1 MTLAK
6 YFIVWF
12 ITVSLII
19 TQSLSFEFTG
29 ETSHQIFPSS
39 LNQVIFRVSTSLG
52 ESNNAVRYFI
62 HNVNKDGEAPPDRSL
77 WGALSDQTDADDCSA
92 LAETFYPTPRKYFCI
107 DHRTGDVKLTSS
119 YSVSAALE
127 KYHIDIKVSDGTDT
141 KHQTYEISYWP
152 SECQYIQAQYD
163 SIQANSNC
171 YHSRSKT
178 YKFNIDFDDTSVYT
192 AITLDEPGFLVDISY
207 NRSKLSV
214 NDFSTLN
221 ITYVGDD
228 GFVTEKIFTDEK
240 FPNPVP
246 LIAGQTL
253 FRMAIKDTTTGQNLL
268 AHSKGWRMY
277 VILGTNFCSANA
289 TCIDSTGHWLNE
301 QERLNEYCV
310 VDSYGYLHKYG
321 YCTENPTRFSNT
333 IATTSSPTTT
343 TTTTTEGPT
352 ISATSSD
359 PCQNY
364 ILDNDPENWKRSTGN
379 IISSNTTDKYCDRQG
394 WQQGWR
400 RFVSGAGTMIP
411 TQCPPAFAC
420 GTDYPMWLNGA
431 HPTTINAEATI
442 PLCLRVSATQCCQ
455 NVGTIN
461 VKKCAADTSG
471 VGDFFVYNLPAA
483 PGCHMAY
490 CYGSEMPCP
499 NGQTS
504 STGFTPCSSPS
515 IDDQLSSFNGIQYY
529 FSTARANWQSAE
541 NDCVDLG
548 GHLTSVHSQ
557 AENNFLKQEFHNR
570 TGRRIAWY
578 GGEKRNGVFIWSD
591 GTSFTKTFWKSGEPN
606 NLNGNENCLLTND
619 GAWNDEDCSVTK
631 YYVCKLDSEFTL
643 RFLTKPSV
651 RKSESGN
658 EVIISGCSYSSSTH
672 SSWMAKS
679 FIQRNNDDLIAIFNA
694 TQVTDETKD
703 ENVFTLPS
711 VKLSNVEGGDF
722 SCVVVIDNMTFFSN
736 TTKFIPENQVTSF
749 NEAQYYFSISKKNWQ
764 SAENDCIYL
773 GGHLT
778 SVHSQAENEF
788 INQEIKRT
796 TGNVIVWY
804 GGERKNNVFVWTD
817 GTIFTKTFWNTGEPN
832 NLGGNENCLN
842 VYATG
847 MWNDISCHNL
857 FYYVCKLR
865 SSDFTL
871 QFLTKPSLRRS
882 ESRKETIVS
891 GCSYSS
897 STHSSWMAKSFIQR
911 NNDDLIAIS
920 TAVQVTNETSRDN
933 VFTLPSVK
941 LSYIEHGDFRC
952 VIIHDSIT
960 YYSFAS
966 KLYKSPDFIDVPTFA
981 RESQHLLSGCN
992 FLYHEAPQT
1001 DNVFF
1006 NLYNNAKQ
1014 LTNRRR
1020 TTIKNSTIPNQ
1031 YHFNQVTVTNYTDVG
1046 NYIRCQIDIET
1057 NTTMSNFSDI
1067 INVHYPSVIDHP
1079 TSNSTI
1085 YFVGDPI
1092 QIGGCAFKST
1102 FRQGVQGYWLKNGD
1116 VYNENVN
1123 LVYEIATDGLIVLKL
1138 PDLIIDKAIESAN
1151 YSCQLDAIVNGDGDI
1166 RITHSNPVQA
1176 LVYDPY
1182 ATFNGVRYYF
1192 SITKKDWQSA
1202 ENDCVD
1208 LGGHLTSVHSQAE
1221 NDFLHQQLLNRTGSG
1236 DAWYGGLRSENVFF
1250 LWSDGSGFLTT
1261 FWNPGEPNDSGG
1273 AEDCLQGW
1281 AANDHWNDAW
1291 CGKKFH
1297 FVCKIY
1303 SDFTLQFLTKPSL
1316 RRSESR
1322 KETIVSG
1329 CSYSSSTHSSWTAKS
1344 FIQRNNDDLIAIST
1358 AVQVTNETSRD
1369 NVFTLP
1375 SVKLPYIEH
1384 GDFRCVI
1391 IVADKTYYS
1400 NSSKLYKSAEFT
1412 NVPTFESG
1420 TQHLL
1425 SGCHF
1430 LYHEAPQTDNVF
1442 FNLYNDA
1449 KQLTNRRRTTIKNS
1463 TIPNQYHFNQVT
1475 VTNYTD
1481 VGNYIR
1487 CQIDIETNTTMSNF
1501 SDIINVHYP
1510 SVLNQPTSN
1519 FTNYFIGDPIQV
1531 GSCAFKSM
1539 FDQGVQGYWLKNGA
1553 VYTENVTLVYEIAT
1567 DGLLVLKLPD
1577 LIIDEAS
1584 ESANYSC
1591 QLDVIVNG
1599 DGGIRTARSN
1609 AVQTTVFSNGVRFLT
1624 KPTIK
1629 RTSNETIISGC
1640 TYTSSRNIS
1649 FLTFSFI
1656 EYKGTAF
1663 DISSATTKGEVRI
1676 GDVITLP
1683 EYRFNY
1689 AINNGTLSC
1698 GIIVGKEYFTSN
1710 TSKVY
1715 LEPVFLTTPFTT
1727 NLGQTGVKL
1736 DGCDFKFHQSFP
1748 GKASFLVYDANK
1760 NLLNEMPTTFSASTT
1775 SDIYTFDSV
1784 TINSYDSTGTYFRC
1798 QLSPNENAFEDEVVG
1813 DYSMQT
1819 NITAPR
1825 FTQRPTF
1832 EKSSYFVGE
1841 NIRIDG
1847 CEFTARFLNNVN
1859 VTLWKGADR
1868 VSTYTEADMTIV
1880 WQDDLFKVVVKDQMI
1895 EARLNSSGVYHCQMD
1910 YMAGQT
1916 PSTIRSDTSVLNVKS
1931 NNVVFQTRPTSK
1943 RTTDEILVSG
1953 CTYMS
1958 SRNQNLVEFSF
1969 IEYSYTGVANSILQ
1983 EITSLT
1989 NETGAVTI
1997 SNGFFSLPPVSIN
2010 KSYGDARI
2018 NCVIKIGEET
2028 FSSNTSNIYSSP
2040 SFETVPNVSTFNKSG
2055 LTISGCK
2062 YFFHQKVEVSIVVMD
2077 ENKDILVE
2085 IDTQSNHLA
2094 GDSLTMDP
2102 IIIDSYEN
2110 AGFYYK
2116 CKAVDPSRPTEHA
2129 FSDSSTVFNL
2139 TYPYFTKPLSFDR
2152 DFYFIGERTAAN
2164 PCRFKSMFIKG
2175 LNFSSLHLE
2184 TGLSNKLPL
2193 SNSWQNDSFYNITY
2207 PKAEF
2212 EAAMFYH
2219 GNYTCRVDYM
2229 VGNRTLTSESD
2240 VSIFVVK
2247 SNDVQFLSRP
2257 SLERTSSNVIIKNCT
2272 YTSARNQDLAQYAS
2286 IRINN
2291 DTFGIDVTTSVG
2303 LLGVAVQ
2310 GGRYTLPDLAVP
2322 RMDSADVSC
2331 VFDIGEETFV
2341 SRVSRLY
2348 TQPEF
2353 VGHPIVTPLVNV
2365 GIKISGCTF
2374 KFHQLFDGKVNIRS
2388 LDDTETKI
2396 ISIPSNLT
2404 KLSDDDLYG
2413 IDPVVVDSYVD
2424 AGNYYRCKLKDLTI
2438 DNQSTSSSASS
2449 RLDVTVPEFLSGPI
2463 TREDAYFEGDPI
2475 RLQGCRFQSMFN
2487 KGFTMH
2493 LMKDSKV
2500 EKSLTTRVESWTIG
2514 NFTITSDIGEIESLT
2529 NSTGNYSCRLTVQ
2542 MATAMDTEPR
2552 FIDIE
2557 SNATSIIVKENQL
2570 HFTSHPDIHRTLN
2583 QTLVYGCNYTSERNE
2598 SLTQYGYI
2606 EFNGTLY
2613 KIDAQTN
2620 ETGDR
2625 FGNIYQLPVYKFDGR
2640 LSEGHFYCVFMI
2652 DDTIVRS
2659 KRSFLYNTPEF
2670 ITRPFSTGPTPKGV
2684 EILGCSFKYHQL
2696 LQGDAF
2702 FSILDSNMNA
2712 ISRIPTTIV
2721 KSKERDVYVF
2731 NSTLVNS
2738 YNNLGEYIRCDLIN
2752 PTYMLQPAVSQIS
2765 NQTNTSLPSFVHQLN
2780 FTSRPHFIGDK
2791 IQFGSCQFTS
2801 IFTED
2806 LQLSYIYNHQVLTN
2820 ISMEDAMVQW
2830 MDDQDHFLI
2839 QTPMLE
2845 MEIFRNSSGNYS
2857 CRLQVIIANGSV
2869 FHQVESQNYSL
2880 VALSNN
2886 VNFTSTPMVQ
2896 RIADQRLAVIGC
2908 NYVSPRNRSLA
2919 EYIKIIINGTEP
2931 TPPPMVTT
2939 HEIWDQ
2945 VLPIHV
2951 YSYYIGTGDVQ
2962 CVAQFGEERFLS
2974 GKSTLYV
2981 EPEILTSPTYK
2992 EFNEDGI
2999 TVEGCTFKYHQPLSQ
3014 TSYLVLDQNKN
3025 IVREIPVNVSQS
3037 GVDTY
3042 FTDPLIVDNYENLGV
3057 YYQCRL
3063 SYFGETDSLFKV
3075 SDLSVAA
3082 PYTLPSKGNCPKE
3095 LGFCVTQNGADQNS
3109 GVIQLDALGGNSE
3122 ERHQECLE
3130 KCLAYPGKT
3139 TGCELIWTQFNQG
3152 CYVHTQFVDRGNG
3165 LNFHNCWVFSKCKS
3179 SPSFTRTF
3187 YSPPVYI
3194 GDKMNTTGCQYKTLF
3209 TRGIQFYEVKNE
3221 MEYNIIENKS
3231 MDMTWHDDHYLVTY
3245 VLDNNSTILTKE
3257 LRANFSCVVKY
3268 VHLNK
3273 TETTISEVAFH
3284 DVRSNDVR
3292 FMTKPTLYRTH
3303 NETIVKGC
3311 QFTTAN
3317 VESAVSNGFIRYN
3330 QTAHYVGSTLSF
3342 ENEKGLLSFPE
3353 WKFPYRINS
3362 GDFWCV
3368 VRVGFPV
3375 VLEEFVSNSSM
3386 LYKEPEFLDE
3396 PELERL
3402 SFEGVEISGCRFKYH
3417 QEPSTGFLVILDDDR
3432 TPMARINTTFS
3443 RLGSG
3448 GNDVYE
3454 MTSIVIVS
3462 YDVMGSYFY
3471 CEINDGAKR
3480 TISNI
3485 SAEIEVALPSFI
3497 SGPSA
3502 AEESYFTGSAFTMDG
3517 CSFNTTFIKGFTL
3530 TTITP
3535 NGRQVV
3541 ELKDQ
3546 MFVWTGDIF
3555 EVQLDQIEYG
3565 NITTNVSGLYSCRID
3580 GMHNNKTFR
3589 IESESYRVHIEESDV
3604 YFTSKPIIH
3613 TTLTTTNINGC
3624 TYKSARNESLLQHS
3638 YIAVNGTLL
3647 QKVNALTISS
3657 GESSINDRFYF
3668 PNTTLPYKLQQS
3680 DVTCVIVLGT
3690 NRYESNATMVY
3701 NHPEFITVPKALN
3714 PKQEGVEIIGCSI
3727 KYHQLLQGD
3736 AFFSILDSNMNAI
3749 SRVPTTIVKSKER
3762 DVYEFAPAMME
3773 TYKDLGSFIRCSLFD
3788 SKDVMEPVISQRSN
3802 KTHFTL
3808 PTFVNGP
3815 ITKQTSLFVGDEV
3828 IIEGCNFTTLFTG
3841 DLRMSLHHNNRFIS
3855 NVSTDDFKWNVDSFL
3870 VQPDE
3875 SELRM
3880 RTNSSGNYT
3889 CRIEFL
3895 FESQTR
3901 SVESPVLNLK
3911 VYGNNATFTSTP
3923 KLERSSTNTTIGGCQ
3938 YTSNQGTDLIKHAYI
3953 KFNGT
3958 LYSYPEDSSSG
3969 LSGDSEFMLPA
3980 LIFQYYIEEGFFGC
3994 VIKIEDETFESEAAE
4009 LYEKPE
4015 FSVLPNQKS
4024 TIERGIKLRGC
4035 RFKYHQLLR
4044 SSDANVSFEIYDSK
4058 SVLLKSLPSYV
4069 VENTDLKDGYLFHL
4083 SYLTTYDVLGGFAK
4097 CKISMR
4103 DEDIF
4108 SDRSQT
4114 FSFSAP
4120 SILQQHVPTQ
4130 PSFYIGETI
4139 TIQNCQFNSTLDK
4152 DIEIYYLKDDTVI
4165 QTARFNSTWM
4175 NGTFT
4180 IDVEDFVAQA
4190 NNTADSGA
4198 YRCRLQS
4205 ISNSSLYVESGPATI
4220 TVKSN
4225 DVAFQSRP
4233 VIQRTLQQTFVS
4245 RCQYSSAGNR
4255 NLTQYLFTKSEKGL
4269 VRATNHSSMFDGSE
4283 PGTIFNEP
4291 ITDGDFSCVIKIG
4304 DETFESNS
4312 SKLYAEIEFQSIP
4325 TTTLNTRNG
4334 ITITGCQFKYHQV
4347 SSSKDVYSFT
4357 IYDQNNTF
4365 IKEIP
4370 TTITPSTRAENDTYT
4385 FDSITVNSYEDLGTF
4400 IRCHVF
4406 DPLEMKVSN
4415 LSKASLAVNVKLP
4428 SAMVHPNST
4437 SQTYHTGQNIS
4448 ITHCMFSSMF
4458 TENITI
4464 SLVKDG
4470 SPLIQNVAF
4479 RFSWSIS
4486 IGSYSLTT
4494 EDFLLVNVDSE
4505 NSGRYWC
4512 VLRYNQ
4518 TMKVRTKQL
4527 PIFVNQFDVEIKN
4540 RPSLTRTLSN
4550 TTISGCV
4557 YVSFLN
4563 ESLMQYLYIRRDE
4576 TLIKVS
4582 EDVSTLPSNQI
4593 FTFPSLTINENIS
4606 TGNFSC
4612 VIQTVRETITS
4623 NYSLLY
4629 ESPGNI

>member
-1006 NLYNNAKQ
+1006 NLYNN
-1014 LTNRRR
+1014 
-1020 TTIKNSTIPNQ
+1020 
-1031 YHFNQVTVTNYTDVG
+1031 
-1046 NYIRCQIDIET
+1046 
-1057 NTTMSNFSDI
+1057 
-1067 INVHYPSVIDHP
+1067 
-1079 TSNSTI
+1079 
-1085 YFVGDPI
+1085 
-1092 QIGGCAFKST
+1092 
-1102 FRQGVQGYWLKNGD
+1102 
-1116 VYNENVN
+1116 
-1123 LVYEIATDGLIVLKL
+1123 
-1138 PDLIIDKAIESAN
+1138 
-1151 YSCQLDAIVNGDGDI
+1151 
-1166 RITHSNPVQA
+1166 
-1176 LVYDPY
+1176 
-1182 ATFNGVRYYF
+1182 
-1192 SITKKDWQSA
+1192 
-1202 ENDCVD
+1202 
-1208 LGGHLTSVHSQAE
+1208 
-1221 NDFLHQQLLNRTGSG
+1221 
-1236 DAWYGGLRSENVFF
+1236 
-1250 LWSDGSGFLTT
+1250 
-1261 FWNPGEPNDSGG
+1261 
-1273 AEDCLQGW
+1273 
-1281 AANDHWNDAW
+1281 
-1291 CGKKFH
+1291 
-1297 FVCKIY
+1297 
-1303 SDFTLQFLTKPSL
+1303 
-1316 RRSESR
+1316 
-1322 KETIVSG
+1322 
-1329 CSYSSSTHSSWTAKS
+1329 
-1344 FIQRNNDDLIAIST
+1344 
-1358 AVQVTNETSRD
+1358 
-1369 NVFTLP
+1369 
-1375 SVKLPYIEH
+1375 
-1384 GDFRCVI
+1384 
-1391 IVADKTYYS
+1391 
-1400 NSSKLYKSAEFT
+1400 
-1412 NVPTFESG
+1412 
-1420 TQHLL
+1420 
-1425 SGCHF
+1425 
-1430 LYHEAPQTDNVF
+1430 
-1442 FNLYNDA
+1442 A

-3082 PYTLPSKGNCPKE
+3082 PYTLPSKTNCPRE
-3095 LGFCVTQNGADQNS
+3095 GGFCALSNGFNQNS

-3122 ERHQECLE
+3122 ERHEECLE
-3130 KCLAYPGKT
+3130 KCIAYPGET
-3139 TGCELIWTQFNQG
+3139 TGCELYWLDTSDQG
-3152 CYVHTQFVDRGNG
+3152 CYVHTQPIARTNG
-3165 LNFHNCWVFSKCKS
+3165 LDSIQSCWVFSKCKTT
-3179 SPSFTRTF
+3179 PSFTRTF

-3209 TRGIQFYEVKNE
+3209 TKGIQFYEVKNE

-3231 MDMTWHDDHYLVTY
+3231 MDMTWHGDHYLITY

-3257 LRANFSCVVKY
+3257 LRANFSCMVKY

-3273 TETTISEVAFH
+3273 TETTGSELAFH